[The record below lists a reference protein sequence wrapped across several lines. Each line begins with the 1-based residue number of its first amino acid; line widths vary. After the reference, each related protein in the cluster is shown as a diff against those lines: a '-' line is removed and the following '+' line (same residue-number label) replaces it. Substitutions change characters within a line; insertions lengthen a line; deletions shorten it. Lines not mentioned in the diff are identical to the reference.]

1 MKSKVNK
8 LFNDFFESEKSGGI
22 ILVLATLFSLFLANS
37 QFQNSYVSF
46 WETSFQNHSITH
58 WINDGLMTIFFLLIG
73 LELEREIY
81 SGELSTL
88 KKVSLPFFAAIG
100 GMIIPA
106 LLYSFFNF
114 GLPTQSG
121 FGIPMATDIA
131 FAVGILSLLGNKV
144 PLSLKIFITALAVI
158 DDLGA
163 ILIIAIFYSKT
174 ISLFYLASAF
184 AILGI
189 LFIFNRFKIHN
200 FIPYLFGGIAMWFC
214 MLNSGV
220 HPTITGVM
228 MAFVIPF
235 GDGSQ
240 TTISS
245 KLQHFLHKPVAYF
258 ILPLFAL
265 ANTAIPVASNFEST
279 LFNNESLGI
288 IFGLVLGKPLGI
300 IFFSFIAVSLSLST
314 LSDDLNWKK
323 IIGAGFLG
331 GIGFTMSIFIT
342 VLAFQTAENINVS
355 KIAIIIAS
363 FTAGII
369 GFSILK
375 VNLKSH
381 NSY

>member
-8 LFNDFFESEKSGGI
+8 LFNEFLESEKSGGI

-37 QFQNSYVSF
+37 QFQISYISF
-46 WETSFQNHSITH
+46 WETSFQDHSITH

-73 LELEREIY
+73 LELESEIY

-100 GMIIPA
+100 GMVLPA
-106 LLYSFFNF
+106 LIYSFFNF
-114 GLPTQSG
+114 GLTTQSG

-131 FAVGILSLLGNKV
+131 FAVGILSLLGNRV
-144 PLSLKIFITALAVI
+144 PVSLKIFLTAFAVI

-174 ISLFYLASAF
+174 ISLFYLGTAF

-189 LFIFNRFKIHN
+189 LFIFNRLKVHN
-200 FIPYLFGGIAMWFC
+200 FFPYIIGGIIMWFC
-214 MLNSGV
+214 MLQSGV
-220 HPTITGVM
+220 HPTITGVLL
-228 MAFVIPF
+228 AFVIPF
-235 GDGSQ
+235 GDGST
-240 TTISS
+240 TTISYR
-245 KLQHFLHKPVAYF
+245 LQHFLHKPVAYC

-265 ANTAIPVASNFEST
+265 SNTAIPIASNFEST

-288 IFGLVLGKPLGI
+288 IFGLVLGKPFGI
-300 IFFSFIAVSLSLST
+300 VLFSFLAVSLSFST
-314 LSDDLNWKK
+314 LSDDLSWKK

-342 VLAFQTAENINVS
+342 VLAFQTPETINIS

-369 GFSILK
+369 GFSILRM
-375 VNLKSH
+375 NLKSH